1 MTESKPSVIELIRT
15 SEAGKY
21 ENLRR
26 LLLNHK
32 FETEIIDIAIRKCL
46 NKFNKNNNN
55 YEESIKLLFSNGD
68 LSYNNPKENN
78 SNILM
83 ILCLKGNKLI
93 ISKLLDGQYLDKNK
107 NPIEIDLFKVD
118 NNKYNILH
126 YLIKN
131 ERNQE
136 NEAITIFE
144 KFMNYNN
151 NINQKKNSKKIE
163 LLSQPNNKGI
173 TPLILILQ
181 RGWTNFLKKYLE
193 YVDYKK
199 YIFPLTNNNLIHYA
213 IDSKKIGCLK
223 IILKYS
229 TSEDILYC
237 NKEGYSPTVYAKL
250 KKYNYMSKI
259 IEETEKYYQYTDL
272 KNILI
277 SPYTPLAQ
285 ILEDFMSKKYD
296 TTLYYFIQYKLL
308 YTILENKINCSLEW
322 NKYISECY
330 NIIIM
335 NDEKKYLKEKT
346 NLLYYINEFLKFFNK
361 NLNENK
367 INSHMN
373 EISYN
378 FDILIY
384 NKIIFYIK
392 INDWDSAFKNINL
405 FFNSIIFP
413 INNNIKKFLFINITF
428 ILIEYFIETNNE
440 EMSFFSLES
449 LESFLKLN
457 NNSEKDINYS
467 FINEEL
473 ISKYLNGKELFY
485 FIKSFSNDLYMY
497 LHLLKSYS
505 TIKYKIL
512 SKYYNNKIHDM
523 NIINIRTHF
532 KDFKKRLNK
541 NKNDDNLPLINKIK
555 IIYPVLK
562 SKLYF
567 LINNPHKSIS
577 KIAKIKQSNY
587 YNSFEYKL
595 YYYNSMGIINLFL
608 KKYNLSKYYFNLG
621 IKLFEMVSNNK
632 KNIIK
637 KYIMKNQPIPLINKL
652 DFLYKLKFNLGLCLF
667 YQNKFKESYDIFENL
682 IKIPTF
688 QNNIYL
694 LYRYGLCALQLY
706 VLSLRKNIKEKSS
719 IFRDIEIKIK
729 KRKKQN
735 NDKVE
740 FDNIFTYKS
749 YKSGICNN
757 NANDDLF
764 NQFEEEY
771 GLNKENDN
779 IHSFQTSKV
788 FLLNKRNNNRT
799 TFNLNLIYLQQSI
812 KIFKKIINIFKFQK
826 SFNNNIN
833 KQQKKEKEKSNEIKK
848 IYLFYKNNINNI
860 KKNINESKLV
870 VSDINIPKNI
880 FLSTFLNLLFAYSLQ
895 SKWLDILLEIKWF
908 KTINKTA
915 YFNVQKDDF
924 SIKLNYYKLLSLI
937 NLNDINNSKN
947 FINIDLKRNNFNF
960 NKVFEFVNI
969 SNGKLERNIT
979 YKNYLSC
986 AEILIDCKEKK
997 FFDAEI
1003 KAKNLLLEYLY
1014 KYKELPKYYFELY
1027 IYTLLQQN
1035 KIQQALSL
1043 IKYKKINDFK

>member
-1 MTESKPSVIELIRT
+1 MNERTASVNELFRT

-26 LLLNHK
+26 LLLNHN
-32 FETEIIDIAIRKCL
+32 FSIEIIDIAIRKCL
-46 NKFNKNNNN
+46 NNYKKNNN

-68 LSYNNPKENN
+68 LNYINPNENN

-83 ILCLKGNKLI
+83 ILCRKGIYLI
-93 ISKLLDGQYLDKNK
+93 ISKLLDGQYLQKNK
-107 NPIEIDLFKVD
+107 NQNEIDLFKVD

-126 YLIKN
+126 YLIKS
-131 ERNQE
+131 ESNQE
-136 NEAITIFE
+136 LEAMTIFE
-144 KFMNYNN
+144 KFMNYNI
-151 NINQKKNSKKIE
+151 NINQKKNNKKIE

-181 RGWTNFLKKYLE
+181 RGWTNFLKKYLD

-237 NKEGYSPTVYAKL
+237 NKEGYSPSVYAKI
-250 KKYNYMSKI
+250 KHYNYMSKI
-259 IEETEKYYQYTDL
+259 IEETEKYYDNSEL
-272 KNILI
+272 KNIII
-277 SPYTPLAQ
+277 SPYTSLAR
-285 ILEDFMSKKYD
+285 ILEDFMNKKYD
-296 TTLYYFIQYKLL
+296 ITLYYLMQYKLL
-308 YTILENKINCSLEW
+308 YTIIENKANYSFEW
-322 NKYISECY
+322 NKYIAECY

-335 NDEKKYLKEKT
+335 NDEKKYLKERT
-346 NLLYYINEFLKFFNK
+346 NLMYYITEFLKFFNK
-361 NLNENK
+361 NLNDNK
-367 INSHMN
+367 INSHIN

-392 INDWDSAFKNINL
+392 INDWDSAIKNINL

-413 INNNIKKFLFINITF
+413 INNNIKKFLLINIIF

-440 EMSFFSLES
+440 EMSFFSLET
-449 LESFLKLN
+449 LERFLKLN
-457 NNSEKDINYS
+457 NTNEKDINYT

-473 ISKYLNGKELFY
+473 IAKYLNGKELFY
-485 FIKSFSNDLYMY
+485 FIKSFSNDIYMY

-505 TIKYKIL
+505 TIKNKIL
-512 SKYYNNKIHDM
+512 SKYYNNNIHDM
-523 NIINIRTHF
+523 NIINIRTLF

-541 NKNDDNLPLINKIK
+541 NKNDNTLPLIDKIK
-555 IIYPVLK
+555 IIYPIIK
-562 SKLYF
+562 SRLYF
-567 LINNPHKSIS
+567 LVNNPHKSIA

-587 YNSFEYKL
+587 YKSFEYKL
-595 YYYNSMGIINLFL
+595 YYYNSMGIINLNL

-621 IKLFEMVSNNK
+621 IKLFELISNNK
-632 KNIIK
+632 RNILK
-637 KYIMKNQPIPLINKL
+637 KYILEDQQIPLINRL
-652 DFLYKLKFNLGLCLF
+652 DFLYKLKYNLGLCLF

-682 IKIPTF
+682 IKIPIF
-688 QNNIYL
+688 ENNIYL

-706 VLSLRKNIKEKSS
+706 VLSLRKKINEKSS
-719 IFRDIEIKIK
+719 IFTVNENKNA

-740 FDNIFTYKS
+740 FDNLRNYRNGSF
-749 YKSGICNN
+749 NN
-757 NANDDLF
+757 NANDELF

-771 GLNKENDN
+771 GLKKENDN
-779 IHSFQTSKV
+779 FHSFNTSKV

-812 KIFKKIINIFKFQK
+812 KIFKKIINIFKYQK
-826 SFNNNIN
+826 SFNIN
-833 KQQKKEKEKSNEIKK
+833 KQQKKDKEKSNEIKK
-848 IYLFYKNNINNI
+848 IYLFYKNNINNNI
-860 KKNINESKLV
+860 KKNINESKL
-870 VSDINIPKNI
+870 DINDIKVPKNI

-895 SKWLDILLEIKWF
+895 SKWFEILLEIKWF
-908 KTINKTA
+908 KTINKTS
-915 YFNVQKDDF
+915 YFNVQKDDI
-924 SIKLNYYKLLSLI
+924 SIKINYYKLLSLY

-947 FINIDLKRNNFNF
+947 FINTDLKRNNFNF
-960 NKVFEFVNI
+960 NKVFEFFNCN
-969 SNGKLERNIT
+969 NGKLEKNIT

-997 FFDAEI
+997 FSDAEI

-1014 KYKELPKYYFELY
+1014 KYKELPKYYFEIY

-1035 KIQQALSL
+1035 KIQQTLSL
-1043 IKYKKINDFK
+1043 IKYKKANDFK

>member
-1 MTESKPSVIELIRT
+1 M
-15 SEAGKY
+15 
-21 ENLRR
+21 
-26 LLLNHK
+26 
-32 FETEIIDIAIRKCL
+32 
-46 NKFNKNNNN
+46 
-55 YEESIKLLFSNGD
+55 
-68 LSYNNPKENN
+68 
-78 SNILM
+78 
-83 ILCLKGNKLI
+83 
-93 ISKLLDGQYLDKNK
+93 
-107 NPIEIDLFKVD
+107 
-118 NNKYNILH
+118 
-126 YLIKN
+126 
-131 ERNQE
+131 
-136 NEAITIFE
+136 
-144 KFMNYNN
+144 
-151 NINQKKNSKKIE
+151 
-163 LLSQPNNKGI
+163 LSQPNNKGI

-229 TSEDILYC
+229 TLEDILYC
-237 NKEGYSPTVYAKL
+237 NKEGYSPSVYAKI
-250 KKYNYMSKI
+250 KHYNYMSKI
-259 IEETEKYYQYTDL
+259 IEETEKYYEYTQL
-272 KNILI
+272 KNIII
-277 SPYTPLAQ
+277 SPYTPLTQ
-285 ILEDFMSKKYD
+285 ILEVFMIKKYD
-296 TTLYYFIQYKLL
+296 ITLYYFMQYKLL
-308 YTILENKINCSLEW
+308 YTIIENKINCSLEW
-322 NKYISECY
+322 NKFIAECY

-346 NLLYYINEFLKFFNK
+346 NLMYYINEFLKFFNK

-428 ILIEYFIETNNE
+428 ILIEYYIEINNE

-449 LESFLKLN
+449 LERFLKLN
-457 NNSEKDINYS
+457 NNSEENINYT

-473 ISKYLNGKELFY
+473 IAKYVNGKELFY
-485 FIKSFSNDLYMY
+485 FIKSFSNDIYMY

-512 SKYYNNKIHDM
+512 SKYYNNNIHDM

-541 NKNDDNLPLINKIK
+541 NKNEDNLPLINKTK

-567 LINNPHKSIS
+567 LINNPHKSVA

-595 YYYNSMGIINLFL
+595 YYYNSMGIINLYL

-621 IKLFEMVSNNK
+621 IELFEMVSNNK

-637 KYIMKNQPIPLINKL
+637 KYIMKDQPISLINRL

-667 YQNKFKESYDIFENL
+667 YKNKFKEAYDIFENL
-682 IKIPTF
+682 IKIPMF
-688 QNNIYL
+688 QSNIYL

-706 VLSLRKNIKEKSS
+706 VLSLGKNTNEKLS
-719 IFRDIEIKIK
+719 IFRDNEIKNK

-740 FDNIFTYKS
+740 FDNIYTYKN
-749 YKSGICNN
+749 YKSGSCNN

-771 GLNKENDN
+771 GLNKENDI
-779 IHSFQTSKV
+779 IHSFQKSKV

-826 SFNNNIN
+826 SFNIN
-833 KQQKKEKEKSNEIKK
+833 KQQKQEKEKSNEIKK

-860 KKNINESKLV
+860 KKDINESKLE
-870 VSDINIPKNI
+870 IAEIKIPKII

-895 SKWLDILLEIKWF
+895 NKWLDILLEIKWF
-908 KTINKTA
+908 KTINKTS

-947 FINIDLKRNNFNF
+947 FINIDLKKNNFNF
-960 NKVFEFVNI
+960 NKVFEFINCN
-969 SNGKLERNIT
+969 NGKLEKNIT

-997 FFDAEI
+997 FSDAEI

-1014 KYKELPKYYFELY
+1014 KYKELPKYYFEIY

-1035 KIQQALSL
+1035 KIQQTLSL
-1043 IKYKKINDFK
+1043 IKYKNANDFK

>member
-1 MTESKPSVIELIRT
+1 MNERTASVKELFRT

-32 FETEIIDIAIRKCL
+32 FSQEIIDVAIRKCI
-46 NKFNKNNNN
+46 NNYNKNNNN

-68 LSYNNPKENN
+68 LNYNNPNENN

-83 ILCLKGNKLI
+83 ILCWKGNNLI
-93 ISKLLDGQYLDKNK
+93 ISKLLDGQYLQKK
-107 NPIEIDLFKVD
+107 LPIEIDLFKVD

-126 YLIKN
+126 YLIKS
-131 ERNQE
+131 EFNQE
-136 NEAITIFE
+136 LEAMTIFE
-144 KFMNYNN
+144 KFMNYNI
-151 NINQKKNSKKIE
+151 NINQKKNNKNVE

-237 NKEGYSPTVYAKL
+237 NKEGYSPSVYAKI
-250 KKYNYMSKI
+250 KNYNYMSKL
-259 IEETEKYYQYTDL
+259 IEETGKYYEYAEL
-272 KNILI
+272 KNIII
-277 SPYTPLAQ
+277 SPFTPLAQ
-285 ILEDFMSKKYD
+285 ILEDFMNKKYD
-296 TTLYYFIQYKLL
+296 ITLYYFIQYKSLFSL
-308 YTILENKINCSLEW
+308 IENKINCSFEW
-322 NKYISECY
+322 NKYIAECY
-330 NIIIM
+330 NIINM

-346 NLLYYINEFLKFFNK
+346 NLIYYINEFLKFFNK

-367 INSHMN
+367 INSHIN

-392 INDWDSAFKNINL
+392 INDWDSAIKNINL

-413 INNNIKKFLFINITF
+413 INNNIKKFLFINITL

-440 EMSFFSLES
+440 MMSFFSLES
-449 LESFLKLN
+449 LERFLKLN
-457 NNSEKDINYS
+457 NNSEKDINYT

-473 ISKYLNGKELFY
+473 ISKYLHGKELFY
-485 FIKSFSNDLYMY
+485 FIKSFSNDIYMY

-512 SKYYNNKIHDM
+512 SKYYNNNIHDV
-523 NIINIRTHF
+523 NNINIRTLF

-541 NKNDDNLPLINKIK
+541 NKNDKTLPLIDKIK
-555 IIYPVLK
+555 IIYPIIK

-587 YNSFEYKL
+587 YNSFEYTI
-595 YYYNSMGIINLFL
+595 YYYNSMGIINLYL

-621 IKLFEMVSNNK
+621 IQLFEMVSNNK

-637 KYIMKNQPIPLINKL
+637 KYIMKDQPISLINRL

-682 IKIPTF
+682 IKIPMF

-694 LYRYGLCALQLY
+694 LYRYGLCALHLY
-706 VLSLRKNIKEKSS
+706 VLSLRKKANEKTS
-719 IFRDIEIKIK
+719 IFWVNEIKNAQ
-729 KRKKQN
+729 RKKQN

-740 FDNIFTYKS
+740 IDNIFIYR
-749 YKSGICNN
+749 SGSFNN

-771 GLNKENDN
+771 GLKKENDN
-779 IHSFQTSKV
+779 IHSLQSSKV
-788 FLLNKRNNNRT
+788 FFLNRRNNNRT

-826 SFNNNIN
+826 TININ
-833 KQQKKEKEKSNEIKK
+833 KQQKKEKEKNNELKK
-848 IYLFYKNNINNI
+848 IYLFYKNNINNNI
-860 KKNINESKLV
+860 NKNFNESKLENG
-870 VSDINIPKNI
+870 DIKIPKNI

-895 SKWLDILLEIKWF
+895 SKWFDILLEIKWF
-908 KTINKTA
+908 KRINKTS
-915 YFNVQKDDF
+915 YFNIQKDDF
-924 SIKLNYYKLLSLI
+924 SIKLNYYKLLSLV
-937 NLNDINNSKN
+937 NLNDINKTKN
-947 FINIDLKRNNFNF
+947 FINTDLKRNNFNF
-960 NKVFEFVNI
+960 NKIYEFFNCN
-969 SNGKLERNIT
+969 NGKLEKNIS

-986 AEILIDCKEKK
+986 AEILIECKEKR
-997 FFDAEI
+997 FSDAEI

-1014 KYKELPKYYFELY
+1014 KYKELPKYYFEIY

-1035 KIQQALSL
+1035 KIQQTLSL
-1043 IKYKKINDFK
+1043 IKYKKANDIK

>member
-1 MTESKPSVIELIRT
+1 MNESSASVKELFRT

-32 FETEIIDIAIRKCL
+32 FEKEIIDIAIRKCL
-46 NKFNKNNNN
+46 SKFNNNNNN

-68 LSYNNPKENN
+68 LSYNNPNENN

-83 ILCLKGNKLI
+83 ILCRRGNNLI
-93 ISKLLDGQYLDKNK
+93 INKLLDGQYLDKNK
-107 NPIEIDLFKVD
+107 SPIEIDLFKVD

-126 YLIKN
+126 YLIKS

-136 NEAITIFE
+136 LQAITIFE

-213 IDSKKIGCLK
+213 IDSKKIGCLI

-229 TSEDILYC
+229 TLEDILYC
-237 NKEGYSPTVYAKL
+237 NKEGYSPSVYAKI
-250 KKYNYMSKI
+250 KHYNYMSKI
-259 IEETEKYYQYTDL
+259 IEETEKYYEYTQL
-272 KNILI
+272 KNIII
-277 SPYTPLAQ
+277 SPYTPLTQ
-285 ILEDFMSKKYD
+285 ILEVFMSKKYD
-296 TTLYYFIQYKLL
+296 ITLYYFMQYKLL
-308 YTILENKINCSLEW
+308 YTIIENKINCSLEW
-322 NKYISECY
+322 NKFIAECY

-346 NLLYYINEFLKFFNK
+346 NLMYYINEFLKFFNK

-428 ILIEYFIETNNE
+428 ILIEYYIEINNE

-449 LESFLKLN
+449 LERFLKLN
-457 NNSEKDINYS
+457 NNSEENINYT

-473 ISKYLNGKELFY
+473 IAKYVNGKELFY
-485 FIKSFSNDLYMY
+485 FIKSFSNDIYMY

-512 SKYYNNKIHDM
+512 SKYYNNNIHDM

-541 NKNDDNLPLINKIK
+541 NKNEDNLPLINKTK

-567 LINNPHKSIS
+567 LINNPHKSVA

-595 YYYNSMGIINLFL
+595 YYYNSMGIINLYL

-621 IKLFEMVSNNK
+621 IELFEMVSNNK

-637 KYIMKNQPIPLINKL
+637 KYIMKDQPISLINRL

-667 YQNKFKESYDIFENL
+667 YKNKFKEAYDIFENL
-682 IKIPTF
+682 IKIPMF
-688 QNNIYL
+688 QSNIYL

-706 VLSLRKNIKEKSS
+706 VLSLGKNTNEKLS
-719 IFRDIEIKIK
+719 IFRDNEIKNK

-740 FDNIFTYKS
+740 FDNIYTYKN
-749 YKSGICNN
+749 YKSGSCNN

-779 IHSFQTSKV
+779 IHLFQKSKV

-826 SFNNNIN
+826 SFNIN
-833 KQQKKEKEKSNEIKK
+833 KQQKQEKEKSNEIKK

-860 KKNINESKLV
+860 KKDINESKLE
-870 VSDINIPKNI
+870 IAEIKIPKII
-880 FLSTFLNLLFAYSLQ
+880 FLSTFLNLLLAYSLQ
-895 SKWLDILLEIKWF
+895 NKWLDILLEIKWF
-908 KTINKTA
+908 KTINKTS

-947 FINIDLKRNNFNF
+947 FINIDLKKNNFNF
-960 NKVFEFVNI
+960 NKVFEFINCN
-969 SNGKLERNIT
+969 NGKLEKNIT

-997 FFDAEI
+997 FSDAEI

-1014 KYKELPKYYFELY
+1014 KYKELPKYYFEIY

-1035 KIQQALSL
+1035 KIQQTLSL
-1043 IKYKKINDFK
+1043 IKYKNANDFK